1 MRSFSNWR
9 PHISSYFPNKTSN
22 VIQNLFGVEED
33 STWKTSSRDIGKHNI
48 LNVSS
53 ILLKNLSFSMAK
65 LVSNLVPI
73 VI

>member
-1 MRSFSNWR
+1 
-9 PHISSYFPNKTSN
+9 
-22 VIQNLFGVEED
+22 VEED
-33 STWKTSSRDIGKHNI
+33 STWKTSSGDIDKHNI

-53 ILLKNLSFSMAK
+53 ILLKNLSFSMAE